1 METKMITKNEVK
13 NREQKKALNA
23 WAKAGFIGSIIAGT
37 GYGKSRCGVLA
48 ACHIIDKVYD
58 QEPKYEPRALVL
70 VPTVQLQ
77 DQFRE
82 EFIKWG
88 KESYLMHIEIM
99 CYQSA
104 YKLVA
109 EDFDIVVC
117 DEVHMG
123 LSPKYRRFFENNTYE
138 ALLCMT
144 ATMPEEPEYCT
155 MLQQLAPTNYRISLD
170 ECVSL
175 GLVSPYEIYCIPV
188 ELTKKERK
196 DYIDINNKFVYWS
209 YQLGPS
215 AFDEAKRVLASST
228 APPEMKNAAAQFYN
242 SIRKRKKIVDF
253 AQRKKTALKKI
264 VKKAKGDKILVFSGA
279 NAFTDILAK
288 ATEPHSTVYHSK
300 KTKKQRDLAIKD
312 FKDGT
317 KTVLCSTKALN
328 QGFDVPDAG
337 IGVICGLTSKSLSMV
352 QRVGRLIRFQEGKVG
367 KIYILYVKD
376 SQEEKW
382 LTNSVKTLK
391 NVKWL

>member
-13 NREQKKALNA
+13 DREQKKALNA
-23 WAKAGFIGSIIAGT
+23 WARAGFVGSIIAGT

-48 ACHIIDKVYD
+48 AAHILGKSKDARGLI
-58 QEPKYEPRALVL
+58 L
-70 VPTVQLQ
+70 VPTTQLKE
-77 DQFRE
+77 QFTE
-82 EFIKWG
+82 EFFKWG
-88 KESYLMHIEIM
+88 EEGCLSQLEVI

-104 YKLVA
+104 YKLKN
-109 EDFDIVVC
+109 EHYDIVVC

-175 GLVSPYEIYCIPV
+175 GLVSPYEIHCIPV

-228 APPEMKNAAAQFYN
+228 APSEMKNAAAQFYN

-279 NAFTDILAK
+279 NAFTDLLAK
-288 ATEPHSTVYHSK
+288 ATEPNSTVYHSK
-300 KTKKQRDLAIKD
+300 KTKKQRDLAIKE

-367 KIYILYVKD
+367 IIYILYVKD

-382 LTNSVKTLK
+382 LNSSVKDLK
-391 NVKWL
+391 NIVWYEK

>member
-1 METKMITKNEVK
+1 METKMTTLIEVK
-13 NREQKKALNA
+13 NVEQKKALNA
-23 WAKAGFIGSIIAGT
+23 WARGGFVGSIIAGT
-37 GYGKSRCGVLA
+37 GFGKSRCGVLA
-48 ACHIIDKVYD
+48 AAHILGKSEDAKG
-58 QEPKYEPRALVL
+58 LVL
-70 VPTVQLQ
+70 VPTTQLK
-77 DQFRE
+77 DQFE
-82 EFIKWG
+82 AEFAKWG
-88 KESYLMHIEIM
+88 EEACLPQLEVM

-104 YKLVA
+104 YKLKG
-109 EDFDIVVC
+109 EEYDIVIC

-123 LSPKYRRFFENNTYE
+123 LSPKYRRFFENNSYKS
-138 ALLCMT
+138 LLCMT
-144 ATMPEEPEYCT
+144 ATMPEEPEYCIK
-155 MLQQLAPTNYRISLD
+155 LQQLAPTNYRISLD

-175 GLVSPYEIYCIPV
+175 GLVSPYEIHCIPV

-196 DYIDINNKFVYWS
+196 DYVEINNKFVYWS
-209 YQLGPS
+209 YQLGQD
-215 AFDEAKRVLASST
+215 AFNEARRVLASST
-228 APPEMKNAAAQFYN
+228 APSEMKNAAAQFYN

-264 VKKAKGDKILVFSGA
+264 VKKAKGDKILVFTGA
-279 NAFTDILAK
+279 NAFTDKLAE
-288 ATEPHSTVYHSK
+288 ATAPNSTTYHSK
-300 KTKKQRDLAIKD
+300 KSKKQRDLAIKE
-312 FKDGT
+312 FKEGT

-382 LTNSVKTLK
+382 LNNSVKDLK
-391 NVKWL
+391 NIIWHEK

>member
-13 NREQKKALNA
+13 DREQKKALNA
-23 WAKAGFIGSIIAGT
+23 WARAGFVGSIIAGT

-48 ACHIIDKVYD
+48 AAHILGKSKDARGLI
-58 QEPKYEPRALVL
+58 L
-70 VPTVQLQ
+70 VPTTQLKE
-77 DQFRE
+77 QFTE
-82 EFIKWG
+82 EFSKWG
-88 KESYLMHIEIM
+88 EEGCLLQLEVI

-104 YKLVA
+104 YKLKN
-109 EDFDIVVC
+109 EHYDIVVC

-175 GLVSPYEIYCIPV
+175 GLVSPYEIHCIPV

-279 NAFTDILAK
+279 NAFTDLLAK
-288 ATEPHSTVYHSK
+288 ATEPNSTVYHSK
-300 KTKKQRDLAIKD
+300 KTKKQRDLAIKE

-367 KIYILYVKD
+367 IIYILYVKD

-382 LTNSVKTLK
+382 LNSSVKDLK
-391 NVKWL
+391 NIVWYEK

>member
-13 NREQKKALNA
+13 DREQKKALNA
-23 WAKAGFIGSIIAGT
+23 RARAGFVGSIIAGT

-48 ACHIIDKVYD
+48 AAHILGKSKDARGLI
-58 QEPKYEPRALVL
+58 L
-70 VPTVQLQ
+70 VPTTQLKE
-77 DQFRE
+77 QFTE
-82 EFIKWG
+82 EFSKWG
-88 KESYLMHIEIM
+88 EEGCLPQLEVI

-104 YKLVA
+104 YKLKN
-109 EDFDIVVC
+109 EHYDIVVC

-175 GLVSPYEIYCIPV
+175 GLVSPYEIHCIPV

-279 NAFTDILAK
+279 NAFTDLLAK
-288 ATEPHSTVYHSK
+288 ATEPNSTVYHSK
-300 KTKKQRDLAIKD
+300 KTKKQRDLAIKE

-367 KIYILYVKD
+367 IIYILYVKD

-382 LTNSVKTLK
+382 LNSSVKDLK
-391 NVKWL
+391 NIVWYEK

>member
-13 NREQKKALNA
+13 DREQKKALNA
-23 WAKAGFIGSIIAGT
+23 RARAGFVGSIIAGT

-48 ACHIIDKVYD
+48 AAHILGKSKDARGLI
-58 QEPKYEPRALVL
+58 L
-70 VPTVQLQ
+70 VPTTQLKE
-77 DQFRE
+77 QFTE
-82 EFIKWG
+82 EFSKWG
-88 KESYLMHIEIM
+88 EEGCLPQLEVI

-104 YKLVA
+104 YKLKN
-109 EDFDIVVC
+109 EHYDIVVC

-175 GLVSPYEIYCIPV
+175 GLVSPYEIHCIPV

-253 AQRKKTALKKI
+253 AQSKKTALKKI

-279 NAFTDILAK
+279 NAFTDLLAK
-288 ATEPHSTVYHSK
+288 ATEPNSTVYHSK
-300 KTKKQRDLAIKD
+300 KTKKQRDLAIKE

-367 KIYILYVKD
+367 IIYILYVKD

-382 LTNSVKTLK
+382 LNSSVKDLK
-391 NVKWL
+391 NIVWYEK

>member
-13 NREQKKALNA
+13 DREQKKALNA
-23 WAKAGFIGSIIAGT
+23 WAKAGFVGSIIAGT

-48 ACHIIDKVYD
+48 AAYILGKDK
-58 QEPKYEPRALVL
+58 ETRGLVL
-70 VPTVQLQ
+70 VPTTQLK
-77 DQFRE
+77 DQFTA
-82 EFIKWG
+82 EFAKWG
-88 KESYLMHIEIM
+88 KEDVLPQLEVV

-104 YKLVA
+104 YKLKN
-109 EDFDIVVC
+109 EQYDIVIC

-123 LSPKYRRFFENNTYE
+123 LSPKYRRFFENNTYKS
-138 ALLCMT
+138 LLCMT

-155 MLQQLAPTNYRISLD
+155 LLQKLAPTNYRISLD

-175 GLVSPYEIYCIPV
+175 GLVSPYEIHCIPV

-209 YQLGPS
+209 YQLGPN
-215 AFDEAKRVLASST
+215 AFDEAKWALSSSSSSASS
-228 APPEMKNAAAQFYN
+228 KHAAAQFYN

-264 VKKAKGDKILVFSGA
+264 VKKAKGAKILVFSGA

-288 ATEPHSTVYHSK
+288 ATAPNSTTYHSK
-300 KTKKQRDLAIKD
+300 KSKKQRELAIKE

-317 KTVLCSTKALN
+317 KTILCSTKALN

-367 KIYILYVKD
+367 KIYILYTKD

-382 LTNSVKTLK
+382 LKNSIKNLN